1 LDHSV
6 YAVELTCKMVSTQS
20 ASVMSNIKKIVLS
33 TFVPS
38 RYVRAVIYETDD
50 DTIIIMIMAENYS
63 YKAFA
68 K

>member
-1 LDHSV
+1 
-6 YAVELTCKMVSTQS
+6 MVSTQS